1 MIKVLALLVL
11 LTHPLEN
18 ETWIM
23 PEVYTYPEERKV
35 LVAVPVQPVDIQV
48 IK

>member
-1 MIKVLALLVL
+1 MINILALLVL
-11 LTHPLEN
+11 LSYPAEN
-18 ETWIM
+18 QTWIM

-35 LVAVPVQPVDIQV
+35 LVAVPVQSVDIQV